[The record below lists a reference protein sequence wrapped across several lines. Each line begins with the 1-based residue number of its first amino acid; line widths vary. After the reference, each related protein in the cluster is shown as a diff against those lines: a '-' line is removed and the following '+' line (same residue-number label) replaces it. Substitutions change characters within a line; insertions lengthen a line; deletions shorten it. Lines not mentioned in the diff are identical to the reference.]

1 MKKSI
6 RKNIF
11 PVFIALAFSIS
22 WLGWLIL
29 IFTDTAPGF
38 FNPWKLLAAF
48 GPSLAGVFAIAVK
61 SGKRGLRKCWQDLTG
76 FAKPG
81 WYWYLISLAA
91 PPMLMLAALGIH
103 IALGGQGLTFND
115 PAEIY
120 RVIPV
125 FLLVLF
131 FSVLGEE
138 IGWRGFALPW
148 LQKRFNTLESSL
160 ILGFIWSV
168 WHLPL
173 FWIPGD
179 FHQQLP
185 LLWFLIQTVSITI
198 LYTWF
203 YNATKGSLL
212 IILLL
217 HAASNTAFGVL
228 PMLPEAASGSLRPA
242 WLLNILLVIAASL
255 VVILNGPRTLAKG
268 KSKQTLQD
276 DEVKIV

>member
-1 MKKSI
+1 MMKTIK
-6 RKNIF
+6 KHIF
-11 PVFIALAFSIS
+11 PIYLLLAFSIS
-22 WLGWLIL
+22 WVGWLIL
-29 IFTDTAPGF
+29 IFTDTAPEF

-48 GPSLAGVFAIAVK
+48 GPSMAGLFAIAIH
-61 SGKRGLRKCWQDLTG
+61 SGKGGLRKTWETLLGYGNPKWT
-76 FAKPG
+76 
-81 WYWYLISLAA
+81 WYLFSLVFPPLIMLISLW
-91 PPMLMLAALGIH
+91 IH
-103 IALGGQGLTFND
+103 IALGGTGLAFND

-148 LQKRFNTLESSL
+148 LQERFSALNSSL
-160 ILGFIWSV
+160 ILGVVWAL

-185 LLWFLIQTVSITI
+185 LAWFLIQTVSITI
-198 LYTWF
+198 LYTWV

-255 VVILNGPRTLAKG
+255 VIILKGPSTLAKEQP
-268 KSKQTLQD
+268 KQTL
-276 DEVKIV
+276 KNHN